1 MCCPLV
7 AHHDEL
13 EIGALAEKD
22 VDPKM
27 ALMGEPIVGTETV
40 TWDEGKG
47 PGAIPARPLPS
58 PKEMSVAQRRIHDIT
73 HLPYDPGCG
82 ICVSCRR
89 PNSHHRTV
97 KNSERTIPLLVADY
111 GFPENSDDDNTMT
124 LIILRVYP
132 FNIYMCCAVP
142 GKGRDPQVVA
152 RIMRFIK
159 ETGLTHFAYRSDREP
174 AITAMIDEACALSG
188 RRGIKL
194 GPDSDDLPDDC
205 GLQPGDLTMDGELKT
220 DDLKISDS
228 PHVASD
234 LNIEST
240 HTATPEVSHPGES
253 QSNGLAEK
261 SVGDFVDQLRTLKTA
276 LESRLKCRLS
286 SAHPVTHWL
295 VEHTAYVLNKFS
307 LGSDGRTAYG
317 RLHGREGRERM
328 CEFGE
333 RIM

>member
-13 EIGALAEKD
+13 EIGALAEED

-111 GFPENSDDDNTMT
+111 GFPKNSDDDTTMT
-124 LIILRVYP
+124 LLIMRVYP
-132 FNIYMCCAVP
+132 YKIYMCCAVP
-142 GKGRDPQVVA
+142 GKGRDPQP
-152 RIMRFIK
+152 
-159 ETGLTHFAYRSDREP
+159 GPS
-174 AITAMIDEACALSG
+174 SG
-188 RRGIKL
+188 GQ
-194 GPDSDDLPDDC
+194 DC
-205 GLQPGDLTMDGELKT
+205 EVYQGDWINSLC
-220 DDLKISDS
+220 IS
-228 PHVASD
+228 
-234 LNIEST
+234 E
-240 HTATPEVSHPGES
+240 
-253 QSNGLAEK
+253 
-261 SVGDFVDQLRTLKTA
+261 
-276 LESRLKCRLS
+276 
-286 SAHPVTHWL
+286 
-295 VEHTAYVLNKFS
+295 
-307 LGSDGRTAYG
+307 
-317 RLHGREGRERM
+317 
-328 CEFGE
+328 
-333 RIM
+333 